1 MVSVD
6 MRTPKELS
14 KDIKQQAVSLHT
26 KLEGK
31 LTITPKKRIRSQR
44 DLSLLYTP
52 GVGEPCKL
60 IAGNR
65 DLVFHYTSKWNM
77 VAVVTDGSAV
87 LGLGNIGAEAG
98 LPVMEGKAV
107 LFKEFGGV
115 DAYPICLST
124 QGAAE
129 IIHTVAYISPTFGGI
144 NLEDISAPRCFEIE
158 EALRKRLS
166 IPVFHDDQHG
176 TAVVTLA
183 ALINALKIVDKKKTN
198 LRVVINGAGS
208 AGIAIAYFL
217 MNWGIHDIIICDSHG
232 IISEKRKDLNPFKA
246 KAAKKTNPKKIS
258 GVLHDALKEADVF
271 IGVSGPGLLSA
282 DSIRNMAQDAIVCAM
297 ANPDPEILPD
307 EAKKGGAKVIAT
319 GRSDFPNQINN
330 VLAFP
335 GIFRGALDVRAGAI
349 TEEMKIAAAY
359 AIACMVTPKELKKGI
374 IVPFALNKEVG
385 RKVALATALKA
396 VEQGVAALK
405 LTESQLVKKINK
417 LIP

>member
-1 MVSVD
+1 
-6 MRTPKELS
+6 LS
-14 KDIKQQAVSLHT
+14 MDIKQQSVQLHT
-26 KLEGK
+26 ELEGK
-31 LTITPKKRIRSQR
+31 LSIVPKKHIRSQR

-60 IAGNR
+60 IAKQP
-65 DLVFHYTSKWNM
+65 DLVFNYTSKWNT

-87 LGLGNIGAEAG
+87 LGLGNIGAAAG

-115 DAYPICLST
+115 DAFPICLACQDT
-124 QGAAE
+124 EE
-129 IIHTVAYISPTFGGI
+129 IIRTVEYISPTFGGI
-144 NLEDISAPRCFEIE
+144 NLEDISAPRCFDIE
-158 EALRKRLS
+158 DNLKKRLP

-183 ALINALKIVDKKKTN
+183 ALINALKIIGKKKTA
-198 LRVVINGAGS
+198 LRIVINGAGS

-217 MNWGIHDIIICDSHG
+217 MNWGVKDIVICDSLG
-232 IISEKRKDLNPFKA
+232 IISHTRKDLNPIKA
-246 KAAKKTNPKKIS
+246 NAAQKTNPRNIA
-258 GVLHDALKEADVF
+258 GVLHDALKDTDVF

-282 DSIRNMAQDAIVCAM
+282 DSIRTMAKDPIVCAM

-307 EAKKGGAKVIAT
+307 QAKAGGAKVIAT

-335 GIFRGALDVRAGAI
+335 GIFRGALDVRAQAI

-359 AIACMVTPKELKKGI
+359 AIAAIVTDKELSKGM
-374 IVPFALNKEVG
+374 IVPSALNKDVG

-396 VEQGVAALK
+396 VEQGVASRKISEDELILK
-405 LTESQLVKKINK
+405 IKKM
-417 LIP
+417 IP

>member
-1 MVSVD
+1 M
-6 MRTPKELS
+6 
-14 KDIKQQAVSLHT
+14 DIKQQAVKLHT
-26 KLEGK
+26 ELEGK
-31 LTITPKKRIRSQR
+31 LTITPKKRIRSLR
-44 DLSLLYTP
+44 DLALLYTP

-60 IAGNR
+60 IAEQPE
-65 DLVFHYTSKWNM
+65 LVFHYTSKWNM

-87 LGLGNIGAEAG
+87 LGLGNIGAAAG

-115 DAYPICLST
+115 DAFPICLAT
-124 QGAAE
+124 QDAAE
-129 IIHTVAYISPTFGGI
+129 IIQTVEYISPTFGGI
-144 NLEDISAPRCFEIE
+144 NLEDISAPRCFNIE
-158 EALRKRLS
+158 ESLKKRLP

-183 ALINALKIVDKKKTN
+183 ALINALKIIDKKKDR
-198 LRVVINGAGS
+198 LRIVINGAGS

-217 MNWGIHDIIICDSHG
+217 MNWGVTDIIICDSHG
-232 IISEKRKDLNPFKA
+232 IISKKRKNLNPFKV
-246 KAAKKTNPKKIS
+246 KAAKKTNPGNIS
-258 GVLHDALKEADVF
+258 GELHDALKDSDVF

-282 DSIRNMAQDAIVCAM
+282 DSIRTMAKDPIVCAM

-335 GIFRGALDVRAGAI
+335 GIFRGALDVRAKAI

-359 AIACMVTPKELKKGI
+359 AIASMVSQKELSKGI
-374 IVPFALNKEVG
+374 IVPSALNKDVG

-396 VEQGVAALK
+396 MEQGAAGLK
-405 LTESQLVKKINK
+405 LTKTELITKINK